1 MKKKRLTEEQIVRI
15 VRAAEATTIEAAARQ
30 HGVSEQSIYRWKRQF
45 GQMDV
50 DDVRELRHLRQ
61 ENARLKKVL
70 AERDLQEEVMKE
82 LQAKKW

>member
-1 MKKKRLTEEQIVRI
+1 MKKKRFTDEQIVRML
-15 VRAAEATTIEAAARQ
+15 RDAETMTIEATARQ

-45 GQMDV
+45 GKMEV

-61 ENARLKKVL
+61 ENGRLKKVL
-70 AERDLQEEVMKE
+70 AERDLEVEVMKE

>member
-1 MKKKRLTEEQIVRI
+1 MKKKRFTEEQIIRI
-15 VRAAEATTIEAAARQ
+15 LRDAEAKRIDAAARQ

-45 GQMDV
+45 GQMEV
-50 DDVRELRHLRQ
+50 AEVRELRHLRQ

-70 AERDLQEEVMKE
+70 AERDLEVEVMKE

>member
-1 MKKKRLTEEQIVRI
+1 MKKKRFTEEQIVRI
-15 VRAAEATTIEAAARQ
+15 LRVTETTPIGAAARQ

-45 GQMDV
+45 GQMVV
-50 DDVRELRHLRQ
+50 DDVRELRHLRH

-70 AERDLQEEVMKE
+70 AERDLEVEVMKE